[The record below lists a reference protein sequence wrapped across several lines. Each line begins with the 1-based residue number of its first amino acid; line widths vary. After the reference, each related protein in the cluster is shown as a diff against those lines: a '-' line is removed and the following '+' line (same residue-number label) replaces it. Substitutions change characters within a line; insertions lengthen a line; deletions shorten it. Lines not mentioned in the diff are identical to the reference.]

1 MDAKTNCTGIQ
12 NLNIGLVTETYAPEV
27 NGVAMTLSR
36 LVTGLCTNGHK
47 IEIYHPAQSKKDKP
61 VTRNNIREVPMPG
74 MPIPGYH
81 EMHFGFPAGKFFRK
95 QWQQSRPD
103 VLYVATE
110 GPLGASAIKTALKLD
125 IPVISGFH
133 TNFHTY
139 SNHYRLG
146 WFAPV
151 ILAYLRRLHN
161 KTRMTLVPT
170 RLLADDLHNHGFN
183 NVEVMQRGVDTCLF
197 NPERRSKEFRNK
209 WGADEE
215 DIVCIYVGRIAAE
228 KNIQTAVDAVT
239 ALSAHYN
246 IRFVLVGDGP
256 LREKLESKHPEFIFC
271 GTRLGEDLAMH
282 YASADILLFPSRTE
296 TFGNV
301 VTEAMASGLATV
313 AYDEAAAHEH
323 VTNWQNGVLAD
334 DEPSQSFTS
343 VAMRLCK
350 QPELIRDIGQNA
362 SQYTRQLGWPAI
374 VSRFES
380 LLHNTCANNVSMK
393 TEHEYSSGV

>member
-197 NPERRSKEFRNK
+197 NPERRSKEFRNNRHRNQ
-209 WGADEE
+209 AVEFV
-215 DIVCIYVGRIAAE
+215 IL
-228 KNIQTAVDAVT
+228 NINF
-239 ALSAHYN
+239 Y
-246 IRFVLVGDGP
+246 
-256 LREKLESKHPEFIFC
+256 IF
-271 GTRLGEDLAMH
+271 
-282 YASADILLFPSRTE
+282 LF
-296 TFGNV
+296 
-301 VTEAMASGLATV
+301 L
-313 AYDEAAAHEH
+313 
-323 VTNWQNGVLAD
+323 
-334 DEPSQSFTS
+334 
-343 VAMRLCK
+343 
-350 QPELIRDIGQNA
+350 
-362 SQYTRQLGWPAI
+362 
-374 VSRFES
+374 
-380 LLHNTCANNVSMK
+380 
-393 TEHEYSSGV
+393 